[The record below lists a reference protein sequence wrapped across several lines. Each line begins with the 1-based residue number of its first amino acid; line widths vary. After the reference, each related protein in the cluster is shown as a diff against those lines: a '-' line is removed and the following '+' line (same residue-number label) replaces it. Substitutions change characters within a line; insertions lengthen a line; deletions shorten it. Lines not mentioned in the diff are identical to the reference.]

1 MWNSKRFVFY
11 LRHHLGSGHSVR
23 VLGEPEEIHS
33 WHEDGL
39 RRTQEEEREGTADRL
54 PQECDGLRV
63 LAEPNQKT
71 IFRTFSSVVSRL
83 YDEEEKIPSNT
94 SRHFGE
100 LIKAASYINLK
111 SHSKICIEY
120 KKSWS

>member
-54 PQECDGLRV
+54 SQECDGLKV
-63 LAEPNQKT
+63 SAETNQKT

-83 YDEEEKIPSNT
+83 T
-94 SRHFGE
+94 M
-100 LIKAASYINLK
+100 
-111 SHSKICIEY
+111 
-120 KKSWS
+120 KKRKYHQTLLVILVS

>member
-39 RRTQEEEREGTADRL
+39 RRTQEEERERTADRL
-54 PQECDGLRV
+54 PQECDGLKV
-63 LAEPNQKT
+63 SAEPNQKT
-71 IFRTFSSVVSRL
+71 IFRKFLSVVSRL
-83 YDEEEKIPSNT
+83 YDEEGKTPSNT
-94 SRHFGE
+94 SRHFGSV
-100 LIKAASYINLK
+100 LNVRSN
-111 SHSKICIEY
+111 
-120 KKSWS
+120 